1 MMISNIF
8 CLLFSFSLFSPQDTL
23 QKSSTIR
30 EVTLYEKGA
39 VVTRNLDAG
48 LLSETTYIS
57 VRDLPVGIDPETLQ
71 VQSDEGIEILS
82 VQSERY
88 ERIVD
93 NNSAHIIIAKNRLQG
108 IEDSLNLYN
117 TYIVVLS
124 DEKKL
129 IKTNNK
135 FSSADSGVDIAM
147 LKEAAELY
155 RNRLKQIEVE
165 IFDLKKE
172 IRDLHKKKNSIEKSI
187 NSSSLK
193 ECIQGTEVILL
204 VRPTNANLSKEIDL
218 SYYINNAGWKPYYD
232 LRVEDSE
239 TYLKLDQKAYVYQKT
254 GEEWNNVKL
263 SITNSSPEENKIRP
277 SLKTYYFDK
286 YTNMAYYELPND
298 HEMSTVILST
308 SGEPLIGANVI
319 IKGTSIGTTTD
330 INGRF
335 YLPGAI
341 GKRVIVSYAG
351 FTTKEVFYDANTQFV
366 ELEEGQLLDE
376 VVVTGNRNQ
385 SSLYYIDGVRPA
397 KEKRKTRTVVGTKK
411 SEGTTAINYTLDDL
425 YTIPNTGKTYE
436 VFIERKEIIAEYH
449 YQVFPRISAKA
460 YLIASITEWEQYDL
474 MSAPLNIYHN
484 STYKG
489 KSILNAKAINDT
501 LEISVGIDPEVVVKR
516 EEMKDFT
523 KKSFFKNKIIEEVAW
538 EISLRNTKR
547 NSIVVQVLD
556 QVPVSQDKS
565 IKVELIEHDDAK
577 LDKERGFLDWRIEL
591 AQGDRQTKRIIYKVK
606 YEKDR
611 KLIMI

>member
-1 MMISNIF
+1 M
-8 CLLFSFSLFSPQDTL
+8 
-23 QKSSTIR
+23 
-30 EVTLYEKGA
+30 
-39 VVTRNLDAG
+39 
-48 LLSETTYIS
+48 
-57 VRDLPVGIDPETLQ
+57 TLQ
-71 VQSDEGIEILS
+71 VQSDGGIEILS

-93 NNSAHIIIAKNRLQG
+93 DNSAHIIIAKNRLQG
-108 IEDSLNLYN
+108 IEESLNLYN
-117 TYIVVLS
+117 IYIVVLS
-124 DEKKL
+124 EEKKL

-155 RNRLKQIEVE
+155 RNRLKQIELE

-172 IRDLHKKKNSIEKSI
+172 IRNLHKNKNSIEKTI
-187 NSSSLK
+187 NSSFIK
-193 ECIQGTEVILL
+193 EYVKGTEVILL

-218 SYYINNAGWKPYYD
+218 SYYINTAGWKPYYD
-232 LRVEDSE
+232 LKVEDSE
-239 TYLKLDQKAYVYQKT
+239 PHIKLDQKAYVYQKT
-254 GEEWNNVKL
+254 GEDWNNVKL
-263 SITNSSPEENKIRP
+263 TITNSSPEENKIRP

-286 YTNMAYYELPND
+286 YTNMAYYELPNG

-319 IKGTSIGTTTD
+319 IKDTSIGTTTD
-330 INGRF
+330 IDGRF

-341 GKRVIVSYAG
+341 GKRVIVSYTG
-351 FTTKEVFYDANTQFV
+351 FTTKEVLYDANTQFV

-385 SSLYYIDGVRPA
+385 SSLYYIDGVRPT
-397 KEKRKTRTVVGTKK
+397 KEERKTRTVVGSKK

-436 VFIERKEIIAEYH
+436 VFIERKDIIAEYH
-449 YQVFPRISAKA
+449 YQVYPRISAKA

-474 MSAPLNIYHN
+474 MTAPLNIFHN

-501 LEISVGIDPEVVVKR
+501 LEISIGTDPEVLVKR

-577 LDKERGFLDWRIEL
+577 LDKEKGFLEWRIEL
-591 AQGDRQTKRIIYKVK
+591 AQGHKQTKRIIYKVK